1 MKIRERKSKIKQRVF
16 VIVFFIVLILALI
29 NIYFANFE
37 KEVQKEEQNNAVTSL
52 SGLAN
57 QGAEIVETKINL
69 SMSFMRNLAEMLK
82 DTKDIQQEENFEYL
96 RKVLKDENLDILR
109 FGIALPNGEAIT
121 AAGKSLNVG
130 EREYFR
136 ECMKGHEIITG
147 SVKSKIIDEK
157 IIFLAVPIY
166 GENDI
171 VRGVFYGVIECDS
184 FHVYDNIEM
193 GGVKSDMYIIDGDG
207 NYVTNYDAALA
218 DTTKANFFDEMK
230 ELKKSV
236 SMKEIQNKLASRNPM
251 YVELQRKAG
260 KEYVY
265 ITPININ
272 GWFAVTVINEESI
285 HGRVHYL
292 SDSVSLLMFRVVMTL
307 ALFVVLIYYIIWS
320 EKKKAEQMNQELQ
333 IRDNIFQV
341 AVSELESQVFLYD
354 ARKDEM
360 RFLSNSSYEKIH
372 LPQIIQNVSKELLK
386 YFSETNQKTMEHVL
400 MEMFDDLKNGREESK
415 RRMILTKGEQ
425 TYYYGIKVIHF
436 YNTSGEPIRSIGMI
450 YDISEN
456 YEKELLLNREKK
468 MRSFFMSDV
477 IGVYEINVTLDK
489 VMGQQGEQYDSDVTY
504 TRILKEFV
512 RKCVAEEFREEVCE
526 KCSIANLRIRFLS
539 GENNFI
545 QEYKY
550 LRKDKTT
557 FWVACE
563 MHLERDA
570 QNGNLLAFVTVRD
583 IDNKKRKELYLEERA
598 IVDPLTKVYNRSA
611 GTQYIVKALA
621 EMNPGETSAFMLLD
635 LDHFKRLNDTL
646 GHMRGDDALKN
657 VAEIL
662 MNHFRK
668 YDIVCRLGGD
678 EFVVFIQRIPIEV
691 LDRVL
696 ISLLKKMELDYERGD
711 VKVSITISAGVAL
724 VPEHGNT
731 FEELYEKADQA
742 LYQVKNT
749 TRNAY
754 KIYEELLASIRG
766 R

>member
-1 MKIRERKSKIKQRVF
+1 MRERKSKIKQRVF
-16 VIVFFIVLILALI
+16 VIVLFIVLILAFI
-29 NIYFANFE
+29 NIYFADFE
-37 KEVQKEEQNNAVTSL
+37 REVQKEELNHAVTSL

-69 SMSFMRNLAEMLK
+69 SMSFMRNLAEMLEK
-82 DTKDIQQEENFEYL
+82 TKDIQQKENFEYL
-96 RKVLKDENLDILR
+96 QNVLEDENLDILR

-121 AAGKSLNVG
+121 TAGKSLNIG

-193 GGVKSDMYIIDGDG
+193 GGVKSDMYIIDGEG

-236 SMKEIQNKLASRNPM
+236 SMKEIQDKLASRNPM

-272 GWFAVTVINEESI
+272 SWFAVTVINEESI

-292 SDSVSLLMFRVVMTL
+292 ADSVSLLMFRVVMTL

-354 ARKDEM
+354 VRKDEM

-425 TYYYGIKVIHF
+425 IYYYGIKVIHF

-526 KCSIANLRIRFLS
+526 KYSIANLRIRFLS

-696 ISLLKKMELDYERGD
+696 TSLLKKMELDYERGD

-754 KIYEELLASIRG
+754 KIIRKK
-766 R
+766 

>member
-1 MKIRERKSKIKQRVF
+1 MRERKSKIKQRVF
-16 VIVFFIVLILALI
+16 VIVLFIVLILALI
-29 NIYFANFE
+29 NIYFADFE
-37 KEVQKEEQNNAVTSL
+37 REVQKEELNHAVTSL

-69 SMSFMRNLAEMLK
+69 SMSFMRNLAEMLEK
-82 DTKDIQQEENFEYL
+82 TKDIQQKENFEYL
-96 RKVLKDENLDILR
+96 QNVLEDENLDILR

-121 AAGKSLNVG
+121 TAGKSLNVG

-147 SVKSKIIDEK
+147 SLKSKIIGEK

-171 VRGVFYGVIECDS
+171 VRGVFYGMIECDS

-236 SMKEIQNKLASRNPM
+236 SMKEIQDKLTSRNPM

-292 SDSVSLLMFRVVMTL
+292 ADSVSLLMFRVVMTL

-696 ISLLKKMELDYERGD
+696 TSLLKKMELDYERGD

>member
-1 MKIRERKSKIKQRVF
+1 MRERKSKIKQRVF
-16 VIVFFIVLILALI
+16 VIVLFIVLILALI
-29 NIYFANFE
+29 NIYFADFE
-37 KEVQKEEQNNAVTSL
+37 REVQKEELNHAVTSL

-69 SMSFMRNLAEMLK
+69 SMSFMRNLAEMLEK
-82 DTKDIQQEENFEYL
+82 TKDIQQKENFEYL
-96 RKVLKDENLDILR
+96 QNVLEDENLDILR

-121 AAGKSLNVG
+121 TAGKSLNVG

-236 SMKEIQNKLASRNPM
+236 SMKEIQDKLASRNPM

-292 SDSVSLLMFRVVMTL
+292 ADSVSLLMFRVVMTL

-696 ISLLKKMELDYERGD
+696 TSLLKKMELDYERGD

>member
-1 MKIRERKSKIKQRVF
+1 MRERKSKIKQRVF
-16 VIVFFIVLILALI
+16 VIVLFIVLILALI
-29 NIYFANFE
+29 NIYFADFE
-37 KEVQKEEQNNAVTSL
+37 REVQKKELNHAVTSL

-69 SMSFMRNLAEMLK
+69 SMSFMRNLAEMLEK
-82 DTKDIQQEENFEYL
+82 TKDIQQKENFEYL
-96 RKVLKDENLDILR
+96 QNVLEDENLDILR
-109 FGIALPNGEAIT
+109 FGIALPNGEVIT
-121 AAGKSLNVG
+121 TAGKSLNVG

-236 SMKEIQNKLASRNPM
+236 SMKEIQDKLASRNPM

-292 SDSVSLLMFRVVMTL
+292 ADSVSLLMFRVVMTL

-504 TRILKEFV
+504 TRMLKEFV

-570 QNGNLLAFVTVRD
+570 QNGNLIAFVTVRD

-598 IVDPLTKVYNRSA
+598 IVDLLTKVYNRSA

-696 ISLLKKMELDYERGD
+696 TSLLKKMELDYERGD

-754 KIYEELLASIRG
+754 KIIRKK
-766 R
+766 

>member
-1 MKIRERKSKIKQRVF
+1 MRERKSKIKQRVF
-16 VIVFFIVLILALI
+16 VIVLFIVLILALI
-29 NIYFANFE
+29 NIYFADFE
-37 KEVQKEEQNNAVTSL
+37 REVQKEELNHAVTSL

-69 SMSFMRNLAEMLK
+69 SMSFMRNLAEMLEK
-82 DTKDIQQEENFEYL
+82 TKDIQQKENFEYL
-96 RKVLKDENLDILR
+96 QNVLEDENLDILR

-147 SVKSKIIDEK
+147 SVKSKIIGEK

-171 VRGVFYGVIECDS
+171 VRGVLYGVIECDS

-236 SMKEIQNKLASRNPM
+236 SMKEIQDKLASRNPM

-307 ALFVVLIYYIIWS
+307 ALFVVLIYYIIWF

-696 ISLLKKMELDYERGD
+696 TSLLKKMELDYERGD

-742 LYQVKNT
+742 L
-749 TRNAY
+749 
-754 KIYEELLASIRG
+754 
-766 R
+766 

>member
-1 MKIRERKSKIKQRVF
+1 MRERKSKIKQRVF
-16 VIVFFIVLILALI
+16 VIVLFIVLILALI
-29 NIYFANFE
+29 NIYFADFE
-37 KEVQKEEQNNAVTSL
+37 REVQKEELNHAVTSL

-69 SMSFMRNLAEMLK
+69 SMSFMRNLAEMLEK
-82 DTKDIQQEENFEYL
+82 TKDIQQKENFEYL
-96 RKVLKDENLDILR
+96 QNVLEDENLDILR

-121 AAGKSLNVG
+121 TAGKSLNVG

-171 VRGVFYGVIECDS
+171 VRGVFYGIIECDS

-236 SMKEIQNKLASRNPM
+236 SMKEIQDKLASRNPM

-292 SDSVSLLMFRVVMTL
+292 ADSVSLLMFRVVMTL

-425 TYYYGIKVIHF
+425 IYYYGIKVIHF

-526 KCSIANLRIRFLS
+526 KYSIANLRIRFLS

-696 ISLLKKMELDYERGD
+696 TSLLKKMELDYERGD

-754 KIYEELLASIRG
+754 KIIRKK
-766 R
+766 

>member
-1 MKIRERKSKIKQRVF
+1 MRERKSKIKQRVF
-16 VIVFFIVLILALI
+16 VIVLFIVLILALI
-29 NIYFANFE
+29 NIYFADFE
-37 KEVQKEEQNNAVTSL
+37 REVQKEELNHAVTSL

-69 SMSFMRNLAEMLK
+69 SMSFMRNLAEMLEK
-82 DTKDIQQEENFEYL
+82 TKDIQQKENFEYL
-96 RKVLKDENLDILR
+96 QNVLEDENLDILR

-236 SMKEIQNKLASRNPM
+236 SMKEIQDKLASRNPM

-292 SDSVSLLMFRVVMTL
+292 ADSVSLLMFRVVMTL

-468 MRSFFMSDV
+468 MRSFCMSDV

-621 EMNPGETSAFMLLD
+621 EMNPAETSAFMLLD

-696 ISLLKKMELDYERGD
+696 TSLLKKMELDYERGD

-754 KIYEELLASIRG
+754 KIIRKK
-766 R
+766 

>member
-1 MKIRERKSKIKQRVF
+1 MRERKSKIKQRVF
-16 VIVFFIVLILALI
+16 VIVLFIVLILALI
-29 NIYFANFE
+29 NIYFADFE
-37 KEVQKEEQNNAVTSL
+37 REVQKEELNHAVTSL

-69 SMSFMRNLAEMLK
+69 SMSFMRNLAEMLEK
-82 DTKDIQQEENFEYL
+82 TKDIQQKENFEYL
-96 RKVLKDENLDILR
+96 QNVLEDENLDILR

-121 AAGKSLNVG
+121 TAGKSLNVG

-147 SVKSKIIDEK
+147 SLKSKIIGEK

-236 SMKEIQNKLASRNPM
+236 SMKEIQDKLTSRNPM

-292 SDSVSLLMFRVVMTL
+292 ADSVSLLMFRVVMTL

-668 YDIVCRLGGD
+668 
-678 EFVVFIQRIPIEV
+678 
-691 LDRVL
+691 
-696 ISLLKKMELDYERGD
+696 
-711 VKVSITISAGVAL
+711 
-724 VPEHGNT
+724 
-731 FEELYEKADQA
+731 
-742 LYQVKNT
+742 
-749 TRNAY
+749 
-754 KIYEELLASIRG
+754 
-766 R
+766 

>member
-1 MKIRERKSKIKQRVF
+1 MRERKSKIKQRVF
-16 VIVFFIVLILALI
+16 VIVLFIVLILALI
-29 NIYFANFE
+29 NIYFADFE
-37 KEVQKEEQNNAVTSL
+37 REVQKKELNHAVTSL

-69 SMSFMRNLAEMLK
+69 SMSFMRNLAEMLEK
-82 DTKDIQQEENFEYL
+82 TKDIQQKENFEYL
-96 RKVLKDENLDILR
+96 QNVLEDENLDILR
-109 FGIALPNGEAIT
+109 FGIALPNGEVIT
-121 AAGKSLNVG
+121 TAGKSLNVG

-236 SMKEIQNKLASRNPM
+236 SMKEIQDKLASRNPM

-292 SDSVSLLMFRVVMTL
+292 ADSVSLLMFRVVMTL

-504 TRILKEFV
+504 TRMLKEFV

-570 QNGNLLAFVTVRD
+570 QNGNLIAFVTVRD

-598 IVDPLTKVYNRSA
+598 IVDLLTKVYNRSA

-696 ISLLKKMELDYERGD
+696 TSLLKKMELDYERGD

>member
-1 MKIRERKSKIKQRVF
+1 MRERKSKIKQRVF
-16 VIVFFIVLILALI
+16 VIVLFIVLILALI
-29 NIYFANFE
+29 NIYFADFE
-37 KEVQKEEQNNAVTSL
+37 REVQKEELNHAVTSL

-69 SMSFMRNLAEMLK
+69 SMSFMRNLAEMLEK
-82 DTKDIQQEENFEYL
+82 TKDIQQKENFEYL
-96 RKVLKDENLDILR
+96 QNVLEDENLDILR

-121 AAGKSLNVG
+121 TAGKSLNVG

-147 SVKSKIIDEK
+147 SLKSKIIGEK

-236 SMKEIQNKLASRNPM
+236 SMKEIQDKLASRNPM

-292 SDSVSLLMFRVVMTL
+292 ADSVSLLMFRVVMTL

-696 ISLLKKMELDYERGD
+696 TSLLKKMELDYERGD

>member
-1 MKIRERKSKIKQRVF
+1 MRERKSKIKQRVF
-16 VIVFFIVLILALI
+16 VIVLFIVLILALI
-29 NIYFANFE
+29 NIYFADFE
-37 KEVQKEEQNNAVTSL
+37 REVQKEELNHAVTSL

-69 SMSFMRNLAEMLK
+69 SMSFMRNLAEMLEK
-82 DTKDIQQEENFEYL
+82 TKDIQQKENFEYL
-96 RKVLKDENLDILR
+96 QNVLEDENLDILR

-121 AAGKSLNVG
+121 TAGKSLNVG

-147 SVKSKIIDEK
+147 SVKSKIIGEK

-171 VRGVFYGVIECDS
+171 VRGVLYGVIECDS

-696 ISLLKKMELDYERGD
+696 TSLLKKMELDYERGD

>member
-1 MKIRERKSKIKQRVF
+1 MRERKSKIKQRVF
-16 VIVFFIVLILALI
+16 VIVLFIVLILALI
-29 NIYFANFE
+29 NIYFADFE
-37 KEVQKEEQNNAVTSL
+37 REVQKEELNHAVTSL

-69 SMSFMRNLAEMLK
+69 SMSFMRNLAEMLEK
-82 DTKDIQQEENFEYL
+82 TKDIQQKENFEYL
-96 RKVLKDENLDILR
+96 QNVLEDENLDILR

-121 AAGKSLNVG
+121 TAGKSLNVG

-236 SMKEIQNKLASRNPM
+236 SMKEIQDKLASRNPM

-307 ALFVVLIYYIIWS
+307 ALFVVLIYYIIWF

-468 MRSFFMSDV
+468 MRSFCMSDV

-696 ISLLKKMELDYERGD
+696 TSLLKKMELDYERGD

-754 KIYEELLASIRG
+754 KIIRKK
-766 R
+766 

>member
-1 MKIRERKSKIKQRVF
+1 MRERKSKIKQRVF
-16 VIVFFIVLILALI
+16 VIVLFIVLILALI
-29 NIYFANFE
+29 NIYFADFE
-37 KEVQKEEQNNAVTSL
+37 REVQKEELNHAVTSL

-69 SMSFMRNLAEMLK
+69 SMSFMRNLAEMLEK
-82 DTKDIQQEENFEYL
+82 TKDIQQKENFEYL
-96 RKVLKDENLDILR
+96 QNVLEDENLDILR

-121 AAGKSLNVG
+121 TAGKSLNVG

-207 NYVTNYDAALA
+207 KYVTNYDAALA

-236 SMKEIQNKLASRNPM
+236 SMKEIQDKLASRNPM

-292 SDSVSLLMFRVVMTL
+292 ADSVSLLMFRVVMTL

-504 TRILKEFV
+504 TRMLKEFV
-512 RKCVAEEFREEVCE
+512 RKCVTEEFREEVCE

-570 QNGNLLAFVTVRD
+570 QNGNLIAFVTVRD

-696 ISLLKKMELDYERGD
+696 TSLLKKMELDYERGD

>member
-1 MKIRERKSKIKQRVF
+1 MRERKSKIKQRVF
-16 VIVFFIVLILALI
+16 VIVLFIVLILALI
-29 NIYFANFE
+29 NIYFADFE
-37 KEVQKEEQNNAVTSL
+37 REVQKEELNHAVTSL

-69 SMSFMRNLAEMLK
+69 SMSFMRNLAEMLEK
-82 DTKDIQQEENFEYL
+82 TKDIQQKENFEYL
-96 RKVLKDENLDILR
+96 QNVLEDENLDILR

-121 AAGKSLNVG
+121 TAGKSLNVG

-147 SVKSKIIDEK
+147 SVKSKIIGEK

-236 SMKEIQNKLASRNPM
+236 SMKEIQDKLASRNPM

-292 SDSVSLLMFRVVMTL
+292 ADSVSLLMFRVVMTL

-436 YNTSGEPIRSIGMI
+436 YNTNGEPIRSIGMI

-696 ISLLKKMELDYERGD
+696 TSLLKKMELDYERGD

>member
-1 MKIRERKSKIKQRVF
+1 MRERKSKIKQRVF
-16 VIVFFIVLILALI
+16 VIVLFIVLILALI
-29 NIYFANFE
+29 NIYFADFE
-37 KEVQKEEQNNAVTSL
+37 REVQKEELNHAVTSL

-69 SMSFMRNLAEMLK
+69 SMSFMRNLAEMLEK
-82 DTKDIQQEENFEYL
+82 TKDIQQKENFEYL
-96 RKVLKDENLDILR
+96 QNVLEDENLDILR

-121 AAGKSLNVG
+121 TAGKSLNIG

-236 SMKEIQNKLASRNPM
+236 SMKEIQDKLASRNPM

-292 SDSVSLLMFRVVMTL
+292 ADSVSLLMFRVVMTL

-354 ARKDEM
+354 VRKDEM

-468 MRSFFMSDV
+468 MRSFCMSDV

-489 VMGQQGEQYDSDVTY
+489 VMGRQGEQYDSDVTY

-512 RKCVAEEFREEVCE
+512 RNCVAEEFREEVCE

-550 LRKDKTT
+550 LREDKTT

-570 QNGNLLAFVTVRD
+570 QNGNQIAFVTVRD

-621 EMNPGETSAFMLLD
+621 EMNPGETSALMLLD

-646 GHMRGDDALKN
+646 GHMRGDHALKD

-696 ISLLKKMELDYERGD
+696 TSLLKKMELDYERGD

-766 R
+766 RGL

>member
-1 MKIRERKSKIKQRVF
+1 MRERKSKIKQRVF
-16 VIVFFIVLILALI
+16 VIVLFIVLILALI
-29 NIYFANFE
+29 NIYFADFE
-37 KEVQKEEQNNAVTSL
+37 REVQKEELNHAVTSL

-69 SMSFMRNLAEMLK
+69 SMSFMRNLAEMLEK
-82 DTKDIQQEENFEYL
+82 TKDIQQKENFEYL
-96 RKVLKDENLDILR
+96 QNVLEDENLDILR

-121 AAGKSLNVG
+121 TAGKSLNVG

-236 SMKEIQNKLASRNPM
+236 SMKEIQDKLTSRNPM

-292 SDSVSLLMFRVVMTL
+292 ADSVSLLMFRVVMTL
-307 ALFVVLIYYIIWS
+307 ALFVVPIYYIIWS

-646 GHMRGDDALKN
+646 GHMRRDDALKN

-696 ISLLKKMELDYERGD
+696 TSLLKKMELDYERGD

-754 KIYEELLASIRG
+754 KIIRKK
-766 R
+766 

>member
-1 MKIRERKSKIKQRVF
+1 M
-16 VIVFFIVLILALI
+16 
-29 NIYFANFE
+29 
-37 KEVQKEEQNNAVTSL
+37 
-52 SGLAN
+52 
-57 QGAEIVETKINL
+57 
-69 SMSFMRNLAEMLK
+69 
-82 DTKDIQQEENFEYL
+82 
-96 RKVLKDENLDILR
+96 DILR

-218 DTTKANFFDEMK
+218 DTTKANFFDEIK

-236 SMKEIQNKLASRNPM
+236 SMKEIQDKLASRNPM

-292 SDSVSLLMFRVVMTL
+292 ADSVSLLMFRVVMTL
-307 ALFVVLIYYIIWS
+307 ALFVVPIYYIIWS

-526 KCSIANLRIRFLS
+526 KCSIGNLRIRFLS

-662 MNHFRK
+662 INHFRK

-696 ISLLKKMELDYERGD
+696 TSLLKKMELDYERGD

-754 KIYEELLASIRG
+754 KIIRKK
-766 R
+766 

>member
-1 MKIRERKSKIKQRVF
+1 
-16 VIVFFIVLILALI
+16 
-29 NIYFANFE
+29 
-37 KEVQKEEQNNAVTSL
+37 
-52 SGLAN
+52 
-57 QGAEIVETKINL
+57 
-69 SMSFMRNLAEMLK
+69 
-82 DTKDIQQEENFEYL
+82 
-96 RKVLKDENLDILR
+96 
-109 FGIALPNGEAIT
+109 
-121 AAGKSLNVG
+121 
-130 EREYFR
+130 
-136 ECMKGHEIITG
+136 
-147 SVKSKIIDEK
+147 
-157 IIFLAVPIY
+157 
-166 GENDI
+166 
-171 VRGVFYGVIECDS
+171 
-184 FHVYDNIEM
+184 
-193 GGVKSDMYIIDGDG
+193 
-207 NYVTNYDAALA
+207 
-218 DTTKANFFDEMK
+218 
-230 ELKKSV
+230 
-236 SMKEIQNKLASRNPM
+236 
-251 YVELQRKAG
+251 
-260 KEYVY
+260 
-265 ITPININ
+265 
-272 GWFAVTVINEESI
+272 
-285 HGRVHYL
+285 
-292 SDSVSLLMFRVVMTL
+292 
-307 ALFVVLIYYIIWS
+307 
-320 EKKKAEQMNQELQ
+320 
-333 IRDNIFQV
+333 
-341 AVSELESQVFLYD
+341 
-354 ARKDEM
+354 
-360 RFLSNSSYEKIH
+360 
-372 LPQIIQNVSKELLK
+372 
-386 YFSETNQKTMEHVL
+386 

-526 KCSIANLRIRFLS
+526 KCSIGNLRIRFLS

-696 ISLLKKMELDYERGD
+696 TSLLKKMELDYERGD

>member
-1 MKIRERKSKIKQRVF
+1 MRERKSKIKQRVF
-16 VIVFFIVLILALI
+16 VIVLFIVLILALI
-29 NIYFANFE
+29 NIYFADFE
-37 KEVQKEEQNNAVTSL
+37 REVQKEELNHAVTSL

-69 SMSFMRNLAEMLK
+69 SMSFMRNLAEMLEK
-82 DTKDIQQEENFEYL
+82 TKDIQQKENFEYL
-96 RKVLKDENLDILR
+96 QNVLEDENLDILR

-147 SVKSKIIDEK
+147 SLKSKIIGEK

-171 VRGVFYGVIECDS
+171 VRGVLYGVIECDS

-236 SMKEIQNKLASRNPM
+236 SMKEIQDKLASRNPM

-696 ISLLKKMELDYERGD
+696 TSLLKKMELDYERGD

>member
-1 MKIRERKSKIKQRVF
+1 MRERKSKIKQRVF
-16 VIVFFIVLILALI
+16 VIVLFIVLILALI
-29 NIYFANFE
+29 NIYFADFE
-37 KEVQKEEQNNAVTSL
+37 REVQKEELNHAVTSL

-69 SMSFMRNLAEMLK
+69 SMSFMRNLAEMLEK
-82 DTKDIQQEENFEYL
+82 TKDIQQKENFEYL
-96 RKVLKDENLDILR
+96 QNVLEDENLDILR

-121 AAGKSLNVG
+121 TAGKSLNVG

-236 SMKEIQNKLASRNPM
+236 SMKEIQDKLASRNPM

-307 ALFVVLIYYIIWS
+307 ALFVVLIYYIIWF

-570 QNGNLLAFVTVRD
+570 QNGNLIAFVTVRD

-662 MNHFRK
+662 INHFRK

-696 ISLLKKMELDYERGD
+696 TSLLKKMELDYERGD

>member
-1 MKIRERKSKIKQRVF
+1 M
-16 VIVFFIVLILALI
+16 
-29 NIYFANFE
+29 
-37 KEVQKEEQNNAVTSL
+37 
-52 SGLAN
+52 
-57 QGAEIVETKINL
+57 
-69 SMSFMRNLAEMLK
+69 
-82 DTKDIQQEENFEYL
+82 
-96 RKVLKDENLDILR
+96 DILR

-236 SMKEIQNKLASRNPM
+236 SMKEIQDKLASRNPM

-292 SDSVSLLMFRVVMTL
+292 ADSVSLLMFRVVMTL
-307 ALFVVLIYYIIWS
+307 ALFVVPIYYIIWS

-526 KCSIANLRIRFLS
+526 KCSIGNLRIRFLS

-662 MNHFRK
+662 INHFRK

-696 ISLLKKMELDYERGD
+696 TSLLKKMELDYERGD

-754 KIYEELLASIRG
+754 KIIRKK
-766 R
+766 

>member
-1 MKIRERKSKIKQRVF
+1 MRERKSKIKQRVF
-16 VIVFFIVLILALI
+16 VIVLFIVLILALI
-29 NIYFANFE
+29 NIYFADFE
-37 KEVQKEEQNNAVTSL
+37 REVQKEELNHAVTSL

-69 SMSFMRNLAEMLK
+69 SMSFMRNLAEMLEK
-82 DTKDIQQEENFEYL
+82 TKDIQQKENFEYL
-96 RKVLKDENLDILR
+96 QNVLEDENLDILR

-121 AAGKSLNVG
+121 TAGKSLNVG

-236 SMKEIQNKLASRNPM
+236 SMKEIQDKLASRNPM

-662 MNHFRK
+662 TNHFRK

-696 ISLLKKMELDYERGD
+696 TSLLKKMELDYERGD

-754 KIYEELLASIRG
+754 KIIRKK
-766 R
+766 

>member
-1 MKIRERKSKIKQRVF
+1 MRERKSKIKQRVF
-16 VIVFFIVLILALI
+16 VIVLFIVLILALI
-29 NIYFANFE
+29 NIYFADFE
-37 KEVQKEEQNNAVTSL
+37 REVQKEELNHAVTSL

-69 SMSFMRNLAEMLK
+69 SMSFMRNLAEMLEK
-82 DTKDIQQEENFEYL
+82 TKDIQQKENFEYL
-96 RKVLKDENLDILR
+96 QNVLEDENLDILR
-109 FGIALPNGEAIT
+109 FGIALPNGEVIT
-121 AAGKSLNVG
+121 TAGKSLNVG

-236 SMKEIQNKLASRNPM
+236 SMKEIQDKLAYRNPM

-292 SDSVSLLMFRVVMTL
+292 ADSVSLLMFRVVMTL

-504 TRILKEFV
+504 TRMLKEFV

-570 QNGNLLAFVTVRD
+570 QNGNLIAFVTVRD
-583 IDNKKRKELYLEERA
+583 IDNKKLKELYLEERA
-598 IVDPLTKVYNRSA
+598 IVDLLTKVYNRSA

-696 ISLLKKMELDYERGD
+696 TSLRRRWSWIMSGE
-711 VKVSITISAGVAL
+711 T
-724 VPEHGNT
+724 
-731 FEELYEKADQA
+731 
-742 LYQVKNT
+742 
-749 TRNAY
+749 
-754 KIYEELLASIRG
+754 
-766 R
+766 

>member
-1 MKIRERKSKIKQRVF
+1 MRERKSKIKQRVF
-16 VIVFFIVLILALI
+16 VIVLFIVLILALI
-29 NIYFANFE
+29 NIYFADFE
-37 KEVQKEEQNNAVTSL
+37 REVQKEELNHAVTSL

-69 SMSFMRNLAEMLK
+69 SMSFMRNLAEMLEK
-82 DTKDIQQEENFEYL
+82 TKDIQQKENFEYL
-96 RKVLKDENLDILR
+96 QNVLEDENLDILR

-121 AAGKSLNVG
+121 TAGKSLNVG

-171 VRGVFYGVIECDS
+171 VRGVFYGMIECDS

-236 SMKEIQNKLASRNPM
+236 SMKEIQDKLASRNPM

-292 SDSVSLLMFRVVMTL
+292 ADSVSLLMFRVVMTL

-360 RFLSNSSYEKIH
+360 KFLSNSSYEKIH

-696 ISLLKKMELDYERGD
+696 TSLLKKMELDYERGD

-724 VPEHGNT
+724 VPEHGNI

>member
-1 MKIRERKSKIKQRVF
+1 MRERKSKIKQRVF
-16 VIVFFIVLILALI
+16 VIVLFIVLILALI
-29 NIYFANFE
+29 NIYFADFE
-37 KEVQKEEQNNAVTSL
+37 REVQKEELNHAVTSL

-69 SMSFMRNLAEMLK
+69 SMSFMRNLAEMLEK
-82 DTKDIQQEENFEYL
+82 TKDIQQKENFEYL
-96 RKVLKDENLDILR
+96 QNVLEDENLDILR

-121 AAGKSLNVG
+121 TAGKSLNVG

-236 SMKEIQNKLASRNPM
+236 SMKEIQDKLTSRNPM

-292 SDSVSLLMFRVVMTL
+292 ADSVSLLMFRVVMTL

-696 ISLLKKMELDYERGD
+696 TSLLKKMELDYERGD

>member
-1 MKIRERKSKIKQRVF
+1 MRERKSKIKQRVF
-16 VIVFFIVLILALI
+16 VIVLFIVLILALI
-29 NIYFANFE
+29 NIYFADFE
-37 KEVQKEEQNNAVTSL
+37 REVQKEELNHAVTSL

-69 SMSFMRNLAEMLK
+69 SMSFMRNLAEMLEK
-82 DTKDIQQEENFEYL
+82 TKDIQQKENFEYL
-96 RKVLKDENLDILR
+96 QNVLEDENLDILR
-109 FGIALPNGEAIT
+109 FGIALPNGEVIT
-121 AAGKSLNVG
+121 TAGKSLNVG

-236 SMKEIQNKLASRNPM
+236 SMKEIQDKLASRNPM

-292 SDSVSLLMFRVVMTL
+292 ADSVSLLMFRVVMTL

-504 TRILKEFV
+504 TRMLKEFV

-570 QNGNLLAFVTVRD
+570 QNGNLIAFVTVRD
-583 IDNKKRKELYLEERA
+583 NDNKKLKELYLEERA
-598 IVDPLTKVYNRSA
+598 IVDLLTKVYNRSA

-696 ISLLKKMELDYERGD
+696 TSLLKKMELDYERGD

>member
-1 MKIRERKSKIKQRVF
+1 MRERKSKIKQRVF
-16 VIVFFIVLILALI
+16 VIVLFIVLILALI
-29 NIYFANFE
+29 NIYFADFE
-37 KEVQKEEQNNAVTSL
+37 REVQKEELNHAVTSL

-69 SMSFMRNLAEMLK
+69 SISFMRNLAEMLEK
-82 DTKDIQQEENFEYL
+82 TKDIQQKENFEYL
-96 RKVLKDENLDILR
+96 QNVLEDENLDILR

-121 AAGKSLNVG
+121 TAGKSLNVG

-147 SVKSKIIDEK
+147 SVKSKIIGEK

-171 VRGVFYGVIECDS
+171 VRGVLYGVIECDS

-236 SMKEIQNKLASRNPM
+236 SMKEIQDKLASRNPM

-307 ALFVVLIYYIIWS
+307 ALFVVLIYYIIWF

-570 QNGNLLAFVTVRD
+570 QNGNLIAFVTVRD

-662 MNHFRK
+662 INHFRK

-696 ISLLKKMELDYERGD
+696 TSLLKKMELDYERGD

>member
-1 MKIRERKSKIKQRVF
+1 MRERKSKIKQRVF
-16 VIVFFIVLILALI
+16 VIVLFIVLILALI
-29 NIYFANFE
+29 NIYFADFE
-37 KEVQKEEQNNAVTSL
+37 REVQKEELNHAVTSL

-69 SMSFMRNLAEMLK
+69 SMSFMRNLAEMLEK
-82 DTKDIQQEENFEYL
+82 TKDIQQKENFEYL
-96 RKVLKDENLDILR
+96 QNVLEDENLDILR

-121 AAGKSLNVG
+121 TAGKSLNVG

-171 VRGVFYGVIECDS
+171 VRGVFYGIIECDS

-236 SMKEIQNKLASRNPM
+236 SMKEIQDKLASRNPM

-292 SDSVSLLMFRVVMTL
+292 ADSVSLLMFRVVMTL

-425 TYYYGIKVIHF
+425 IYYYGIKVIHF

-526 KCSIANLRIRFLS
+526 KYSIANLRIRFLS

-696 ISLLKKMELDYERGD
+696 TSLLKKRELDYERGD

-754 KIYEELLASIRG
+754 KIIRKK
-766 R
+766 

>member
-1 MKIRERKSKIKQRVF
+1 MRERKSKIKQRVF
-16 VIVFFIVLILALI
+16 VIVLFIVLILALI
-29 NIYFANFE
+29 NIYFADFE
-37 KEVQKEEQNNAVTSL
+37 REVQKEELNHAVTSL

-69 SMSFMRNLAEMLK
+69 SMSFMRNLAEMLEK
-82 DTKDIQQEENFEYL
+82 TKDIQQKENFEYL
-96 RKVLKDENLDILR
+96 QNVLEDENLDILR

-121 AAGKSLNVG
+121 TAGKSLNVG

-147 SVKSKIIDEK
+147 SVKSKIIGEK

-171 VRGVFYGVIECDS
+171 VRGVLYGVIECDS

-236 SMKEIQNKLASRNPM
+236 SMKEIQDKLASRNPM

-307 ALFVVLIYYIIWS
+307 ALFVVLIYYIIWF

-570 QNGNLLAFVTVRD
+570 QNGNLIAFVTVRD

-635 LDHFKRLNDTL
+635 LDHFKRLNDPL

-662 MNHFRK
+662 INHFRK

-696 ISLLKKMELDYERGD
+696 TSLLKKMELDYERGD

>member
-1 MKIRERKSKIKQRVF
+1 MRERKSKIKQRVF
-16 VIVFFIVLILALI
+16 VIVLFIVLILALI
-29 NIYFANFE
+29 NIYFADFE
-37 KEVQKEEQNNAVTSL
+37 REVQKEELNHAVTSL

-69 SMSFMRNLAEMLK
+69 SMSFMRNLAEMLEK
-82 DTKDIQQEENFEYL
+82 TKDIQQKENFEYL
-96 RKVLKDENLDILR
+96 QNVLEDENLDILR

-147 SVKSKIIDEK
+147 SVKSKIIGEK

-171 VRGVFYGVIECDS
+171 VRGVLYGVIECDS

-236 SMKEIQNKLASRNPM
+236 SMKEIQDKLASRNPM

-307 ALFVVLIYYIIWS
+307 ALFVVLIYYIIWF

-504 TRILKEFV
+504 TRILKEFGTESVLQKNFV
-512 RKCVAEEFREEVCE
+512 RK
-526 KCSIANLRIRFLS
+526 
-539 GENNFI
+539 
-545 QEYKY
+545 
-550 LRKDKTT
+550 
-557 FWVACE
+557 
-563 MHLERDA
+563 
-570 QNGNLLAFVTVRD
+570 FVR
-583 IDNKKRKELYLEERA
+583 
-598 IVDPLTKVYNRSA
+598 
-611 GTQYIVKALA
+611 
-621 EMNPGETSAFMLLD
+621 
-635 LDHFKRLNDTL
+635 
-646 GHMRGDDALKN
+646 N
-657 VAEIL
+657 VL
-662 MNHFRK
+662 
-668 YDIVCRLGGD
+668 
-678 EFVVFIQRIPIEV
+678 
-691 LDRVL
+691 
-696 ISLLKKMELDYERGD
+696 
-711 VKVSITISAGVAL
+711 
-724 VPEHGNT
+724 
-731 FEELYEKADQA
+731 
-742 LYQVKNT
+742 
-749 TRNAY
+749 
-754 KIYEELLASIRG
+754 
-766 R
+766 